1 MPRYKVRS
9 LALGFRRHGLPFVSH
24 GDVRIHYRLEG
35 AGPPLVLVHGF
46 ASSSE
51 QFYSTGWVPALKDR
65 YRLIMLD
72 ARGHGESDKPHE
84 PAAYRMELQV
94 GDVTAV
100 LDELGIRKARFL
112 GYSMGG
118 NLGFGMAM
126 YAPDRVTCLIIG
138 GGDTEDP
145 DPAHPSPGSERMLR
159 ILRSGLEAR
168 LAVYRENAEKEIR
181 ASTKPSAL
189 QAILPER
196 LRLVLESDPEALA
209 AIVVWWQQ
217 EVLRLNDVLPRVAIP
232 CLLFAG
238 DADPAFEGMKAAA
251 ALIPG
256 ARFLPLPGLAHFEA
270 AVRLDLLLPHVLRF
284 LEEVDARGPTGRPA

>member
-1 MPRYKVRS
+1 MPF
-9 LALGFRRHGLPFVSH
+9 ASH

-51 QFYSTGWVPALKDR
+51 QFYLTGWVSALKDR
-65 YRLIMLD
+65 FRLIVLD

-84 PAAYRMELQV
+84 PAAYRMDLQV

-118 NLGFGMAM
+118 NIGFGMAM

-138 GGDTEDP
+138 GGDTWDP

-159 ILRSGLEAR
+159 LLRSGREAR
-168 LAVYRENAEKEIR
+168 VAVFRENAEKEIR
-181 ASTKPSAL
+181 ASTNPSAL
-189 QAILPER
+189 QAVLPER
-196 LRLVLESDPEALA
+196 LRLIAESDPEALA

-217 EVLRLNDVLPRVAIP
+217 EVLHLDDVLPGVAIP
-232 CLLFAG
+232 CLLFVG
-238 DADPAFEGMKAAA
+238 EADPAFEGMKAAA
-251 ALIPG
+251 ARIPG
-256 ARFLPLPGLAHFEA
+256 ARFVPLPGLGHFEA
-270 AVRLDLLLPHVLRF
+270 GVRVDLLLPHVLRF
-284 LEEVDARGPTGRPA
+284 LADVDAHSRT